1 MFEAQTLQHLTQG
14 TWLGL
19 LYSPFGAQD
28 ATYTGAVIENI
39 TLITLILG
47 YVNAQIGIIGDSL
60 VLLTGLVTLNLLPQ
74 LGRLNSFI
82 VKDALLLGSG
92 PVLLKSDLRHHK
104 AATLSCF
111 ASTS

>member
-1 MFEAQTLQHLTQG
+1 MR
-14 TWLGL
+14 L

-28 ATYTGAVIENI
+28 ATYTRAIIENI
-39 TLITLILG
+39 TLIALILG

-60 VLLTGLVTLNLLPQ
+60 LLLTGLVTLSLLPQ

-82 VKDALLLGSG
+82 VKDVLLLSSG
-92 PVLLKSDLRHHK
+92 LVLLKSNLHSHK